1 MKNLRILV
9 PLHTL
14 PDVKSVTTIFF
25 ESLLSVLKTKVNVHI
40 LWLDYTPERIDSTNW
55 NHSDS
60 TILDIH
66 DYENAVDVI
75 KKEKPDLVYANA
87 TWSFIDHALSSAA
100 KFYNIPAF
108 CVVYSDIWIKKN
120 LTRGREDSFFLAIF
134 EIILL
139 QTCLPASFQEDT

>member
-1 MKNLRILV
+1 MKNLKILV

-40 LWLDYTPERIDSTNW
+40 LWLVYTPERIDSTNW

-60 TILDIH
+60 TVLDIH

-75 KKEKPDLVYANA
+75 KKENLIWFMLMQHGVLLIMLYHLPP
-87 TWSFIDHALSSAA
+87 SF
-100 KFYNIPAF
+100 
-108 CVVYSDIWIKKN
+108 VV
-120 LTRGREDSFFLAIF
+120 FLHF
-134 EIILL
+134 V
-139 QTCLPASFQEDT
+139 